1 MTSIL
6 FWLDRAYRK
15 QIQCI
20 EIFHVD
26 IKWFIH
32 PMWLLK
38 FNVFWVFLYNRS
50 PFICKHD
57 RIAYWSLEIDL
68 SELQEYDLV
77 DAKKKKVKHVWIRFI
92 LLCFFSRPS
101 SGLWQDLL
109 IKMRLWKFSCL
120 TTTNTCPTGK
130 QALIEALSEGDR
142 WGARGS
148 TYQYMECCPKT
159 PFCAPWQGTLVL
171 SLNVIDWVCMVILSI
186 HTVSIMIPLRP
197 QCFGSNVNS
206 ACKLSFMNWFA

>member
-68 SELQEYDLV
+68 SKLQEYDMV
-77 DAKKKKVKHVWIRFI
+77 DAKKKRKWSMCGSDSFWF
-92 LLCFFSRPS
+92 FFSRPS

-120 TTTNTCPTGK
+120 TTTNTCPTGR
-130 QALIEALSEGDR
+130 QALIEAVLEGD
-142 WGARGS
+142 GRGGGKREHIPVHVMLS
-148 TYQYMECCPKT
+148 KNPLLCPLAGN
-159 PFCAPWQGTLVL
+159 FVL
-171 SLNVIDWVCMVILSI
+171 
-186 HTVSIMIPLRP
+186 
-197 QCFGSNVNS
+197 
-206 ACKLSFMNWFA
+206 